1 MKEKLLERVEHWK
14 SEVAYAQD
22 QLDFYESK
30 LEEVEEQT
38 FLGHQVVVVE
48 ETKTTPEP
56 TPDVAFEFVQNPLYI
71 WAWDRKEKT
80 I

>member
-1 MKEKLLERVEHWK
+1 MKEKLQERVEHWK
-14 SEVAYAQD
+14 KEVVYAQD

-30 LEEVEEQT
+30 LEETEMQE
-38 FLGHQVVVVE
+38 VE
-48 ETKTTPEP
+48 ETKPP
-56 TPDVAFEFVQNPLYI
+56 TDPIPKTDFEFVQNPLYV